1 MVFLKLLENLR
12 NKTSNLLNSQNF
24 DPVKF
29 SVESAKPGFGDITCN
44 VSFLLSKQ
52 LKKSPQEIS
61 TKLSKLYQFDDLP
74 QIKNVQAHQSGYLNF
89 EIDYTKFNDDVIP
102 ISVQS
107 DYGAIDIGKSEKIVV
122 EHTSVNPNKALHIGH
137 VRNIIL
143 GDVISKI
150 LKKGNYNI
158 KVLNYVDDSGLQVA
172 DLIVG
177 FTELGFS
184 QEPPRNKKFDHYCG
198 DTVYVK
204 TTEKYET
211 DKQLEEKRYHVLK
224 QIEDS
229 SSTISKMAQTI
240 TRKVLDEQLKTVW
253 NLGVFYDCLNFES
266 QIIHS
271 KLWDKIFEKLKSEN
285 QIKYEETG
293 DNAGCW
299 VIPAEGED
307 DKILVR
313 SNGVATYIAKDIP
326 YAAWKLGLVDDPFS
340 YKIHSTQKNT
350 QTLYETTLDEI
361 SDHDDDK
368 LNFSGNKV
376 ITVIDNRQIRLQK
389 IVSGLMAKFKE
400 EGAYT
405 HLGYES
411 VTLSADAVSSL
422 GKSVQTISESGSK
435 SMKGYSIVNDKNT
448 QMSGRKGLYVNA
460 DTVLETLTKRVYDES
475 KSRNENLSEPELEK
489 IANTVAVGTIRYE
502 MIKPDLDKIIT
513 FDLKN
518 SLRLEGDTCSY
529 IQYSYARASR
539 ILEKTDVQ
547 PNFDSGFGLLSSQH
561 ETNLIKKIAMFDVAV
576 NDSVKNFSPKV
587 IAKYSYDLAVTFSSF
602 YEHVKVLASE
612 NPELLNSRLC
622 LVISFQKTL
631 KSALGLLGIDAPERM

>member
-1 MVFLKLLENLR
+1 MVFLKLLENIR
-12 NKTSNLLNSQNF
+12 SKTTKILDAKNYV
-24 DPVKF
+24 PVQF

-61 TKLSKLYQFDDLP
+61 TELSKMYNFDDMP
-74 QIKNVQAHQSGYLNF
+74 QIKNVESHPSGYLNF
-89 EIDYTKFNDDVIP
+89 CIDYTKFNDHVINL
-102 ISVQS
+102 SLQEN
-107 DYGAIDIGKSEKIVV
+107 YGTLEFGNNEKIVV
-122 EHTSVNPNKALHIGH
+122 EHTSVNPNKALHVGH
-137 VRNIIL
+137 IRNIIL

-150 LKKGNYNI
+150 LKKANYDV
-158 KVLNYVDDSGLQVA
+158 KVLNYVDDYGLQVA
-172 DLIVG
+172 DIIVG

-184 QEPPRNKKFDHYCG
+184 QESPDNKKFDHYCG

-204 TTEKYET
+204 TTEKYES
-211 DKQLEEKRYHVLK
+211 DKELEGKRHEILKQL
-224 QIEDS
+224 EDS
-229 SSTISKMAQTI
+229 SSEVSKIAQTI
-240 TRKVLDEQLKTVW
+240 TRKVLNEQLKTVW

-271 KLWDKIFEKLKSEN
+271 KLWDTIFEKLKSEN
-285 QIKYEETG
+285 QIKYEDTG

-299 VIPAEGED
+299 VIPADGED

-313 SNGVATYIAKDIP
+313 SNGVATYLAKDIP
-326 YAAWKLGLVDDPFS
+326 YAAWKLGLIADPFY
-340 YKIHSTQKNT
+340 YKIHSVQKNS
-350 QTLYETTLDEI
+350 QILYETTLDG
-361 SDHDDDK
+361 DNK
-368 LNFSGNKV
+368 LNFSGSKV

-400 EGAYT
+400 KGAYT

-411 VTLSADAVSSL
+411 VTLSSDTVKSL
-422 GKSVQTISESGSK
+422 GLSVDGDSA
-435 SMKGYSIVNDKNT
+435 

-460 DTVLETLTKRVYDES
+460 DIVLETLTKRVYDES
-475 KSRNENLSEPELEK
+475 KSRNENLSESELQN
-489 IANTVAVGTIRYE
+489 IANIVAVGTIRYE

-539 ILEKTDVQ
+539 ILEKINTK
-547 PNFDSGFGLLSSQH
+547 PNFDSGFELLSS
-561 ETNLIKKIAMFDVAV
+561 EYEINLIKKIAMFDVHV
-576 NDSVKNFSPKV
+576 NDSVTNLSPKV
-587 IAKYSYDLAVTFSSF
+587 IAKYSYELAVTFSSF
-602 YEHVKVLASE
+602 YEHVKVLAS
-612 NPELLNSRLC
+612 PTSELLNARLC

-631 KSALGLLGIDAPERM
+631 KASLGLLGIDAPERM

>member
-1 MVFLKLLENLR
+1 MVFLNLLENIR
-12 NKTSNLLNSQNF
+12 SKTDEILEAKNCES
-24 DPVKF
+24 VKF

-44 VSFLLSKQ
+44 VPFLLSKQ

-61 TKLSKLYQFDDLP
+61 IELSKMYNFDDMP
-74 QIKNVQAHQSGYLNF
+74 QIKNVESHPSGYLNF
-89 EIDYTKFNDDVIP
+89 SIDYTKFNDLVIGL
-102 ISVQS
+102 SLQEN
-107 DYGAIDIGKSEKIVV
+107 YGTLEFGNNEKIVV
-122 EHTSVNPNKALHIGH
+122 EHTSVNPNKALHVGH
-137 VRNIIL
+137 IRNIIL
-143 GDVISKI
+143 GDVVSKI
-150 LKKGNYNI
+150 LKKANYDVS
-158 KVLNYVDDSGLQVA
+158 VLNYVDDSGLQVA
-172 DLIVG
+172 DIIVG

-184 QEPPRNKKFDHYCG
+184 QESPNNEKFDHYCG

-204 TTEKYET
+204 TTEKYES
-211 DKQLEEKRYHVLK
+211 DKELEGKRHEILK
-224 QIEDS
+224 QIEDRS
-229 SSTISKMAQTI
+229 SEVSKIAQTI

-271 KLWDKIFEKLKSEN
+271 KLWETIFEKLKSDN
-285 QIKYEETG
+285 QIKYEDEG

-299 VIPAEGED
+299 VIPADGED

-326 YAAWKLGLVDDPFS
+326 YAAWKLGLVDDPFH
-340 YKIHSTQKNT
+340 YKIHSTQKNS
-350 QTLYETTLDEI
+350 QTLYETTLEGDN
-361 SDHDDDK
+361 K
-368 LNFSGNKV
+368 LNFSGSKV

-411 VTLSADAVSSL
+411 VTLSADTVKSL
-422 GKSVQTISESGSK
+422 GLSVDGESA
-435 SMKGYSIVNDKNT
+435 

-475 KSRNENLSEPELEK
+475 KSRNENLSESELQN
-489 IANTVAVGTIRYE
+489 IANIVAVGTIRYE

-539 ILEKTDVQ
+539 ILEKTNVK
-547 PNFDSGFGLLSSQH
+547 PNFDSGFELLSS
-561 ETNLIKKIAMFDVAV
+561 EYEKNLIKKIAMFDVHV
-576 NDSVKNFSPKV
+576 NDSVNNLSPKV
-587 IAKYSYDLAVTFSSF
+587 IAKYSYELAVTFSSF
-602 YEHVKVLASE
+602 YEHVKVLVSE
-612 NPELLNSRLC
+612 TPELLNARLC
-622 LVISFQKTL
+622 LVVSYQKTL
-631 KSALGLLGIDAPERM
+631 KASLGLLGIDAPERM

>member
-1 MVFLKLLENLR
+1 MVFLELLENIR
-12 NKTSNLLNSQNF
+12 KETSKILDSQNYE
-24 DPVKF
+24 PVSF

-61 TKLSKLYQFDDLP
+61 NEISKLYTFDNIP
-74 QIKNVQAHQSGYLNF
+74 QIKNVESHPSGYLNF
-89 EIDYTKFNDDVIP
+89 NIDYTQFSNLVI
-102 ISVQS
+102 SSSLQEN
-107 DYGAIDIGKSEKIVV
+107 YGSLDIGHNEKIVV
-122 EHTSVNPNKALHIGH
+122 EHTSVNPNKALHVGH
-137 VRNIIL
+137 IRNVIL
-143 GDVISKI
+143 GDIVSKI
-150 LKKGNYNI
+150 LRKGNFDVKI
-158 KVLNYVDDSGLQVA
+158 LNYVDDSGLQVA
-172 DLIVG
+172 DIIIG

-184 QEPPRNKKFDHYCG
+184 QEPPENEKFDHYCG

-211 DKQLEEKRYHVLK
+211 DKKLEEKRHEILK

-229 SSTISKMAQTI
+229 SSDISKMAQTI
-240 TRKVLDEQLKTVW
+240 TRKVLNEQLKTVW

-271 KLWDKIFEKLKSEN
+271 KLWEKIFEKLKSEN
-285 QIKYEETG
+285 QINYEEAG

-326 YAAWKLGLVDDPFS
+326 YAAWKLGLVEDPFS
-340 YKIHSTQKNT
+340 YKIHSMQKNE
-350 QTLYETTLDEI
+350 QTLYETTLQQI
-361 SDHDDDK
+361 PDHDDNK
-368 LNFSGNKV
+368 LNLSGNKV

-411 VTLSADAVSSL
+411 VTLSADTVKSL
-422 GKSVQTISESGSK
+422 GKSVQSISELGSK
-435 SMKGYSIVNDKNT
+435 SMKGYSA

-475 KSRNENLSEPELEK
+475 KSRNENLSESELQN
-489 IANTVAVGTIRYE
+489 IANIVAVGTIRYE

-539 ILEKTDVQ
+539 ILEKTETK
-547 PNFDSGFGLLSSQH
+547 PNFDSGFELLSS
-561 ETNLIKKIAMFDVAV
+561 EYEKNLIKKIAMFDVQV
-576 NDSVKNFSPKV
+576 NDSVNNFSPKV
-587 IAKYSYDLAVTFSSF
+587 IAKYSYELAVTFSSF
-602 YEHVKVLASE
+602 YEHVKVLKSE
-612 NPELLNSRLC
+612 TPELLNARLC
-622 LVISFQKTL
+622 LVVSFQKTL
-631 KSALGLLGIDAPERM
+631 KSSLGLLGIDAPERM

>member
-1 MVFLKLLENLR
+1 MVFLELLENIR
-12 NKTSNLLNSQNF
+12 KKTTEILDSQNF
-24 DPVKF
+24 TPVSF
-29 SVESAKPGFGDITCN
+29 SVEAAKSGFGDITCN

-52 LKKSPQEIS
+52 LQKSPQDIS
-61 TKLSKLYQFDDLP
+61 TELSKLYKFDDLP
-74 QIKNVQAHQSGYLNF
+74 EIKNVTPHPSGYLNF
-89 EIDYTKFNDDVIP
+89 SIDYEKFNNIVIP
-102 ISVQS
+102 SS
-107 DYGAIDIGKSEKIVV
+107 LEETYGSLNLGNDEKIVV
-122 EHTSVNPNKALHIGH
+122 EHTSVNPNKALHVGH
-137 VRNIIL
+137 IRNVIL
-143 GDVISKI
+143 GDIISKI
-150 LKKGNYNI
+150 LRKGNFDV

-172 DLIVG
+172 DIIVG

-184 QEPPRNKKFDHYCG
+184 QEPPNNEKFDHYCG

-211 DKQLEEKRYHVLK
+211 DKKLEEKRHEILK
-224 QIEDS
+224 QIEDGS
-229 SSTISKMAQTI
+229 SQVSKMAQSI

-271 KLWDKIFEKLKSEN
+271 KLWEKIFEKLKSDN
-285 QIKYEETG
+285 QIKFEDSG

-340 YKIHSTQKNT
+340 YKIHSTQKNS

-361 SDHDDDK
+361 CDHDDDK
-368 LNFSGNKV
+368 ICLSGNKV

-411 VTLSADAVSSL
+411 VTLSADTVKSL
-422 GKSVQTISESGSK
+422 GLSVDGESA
-435 SMKGYSIVNDKNT
+435 

-475 KSRNENLSEPELEK
+475 KSRNDDLSESELEK
-489 IANTVAVGTIRYE
+489 IANIVAVGTIRYE

-539 ILEKTDVQ
+539 ILEKMDAK
-547 PNFDSGFGLLSSQH
+547 PNFDTRFEILSS
-561 ETNLIKKIAMFDVAV
+561 EYEKNLIKKIAMFDVQI
-576 NDSVKNFSPKV
+576 NDSVNNLSPKV
-587 IAKYSYDLAVTFSSF
+587 IAKYSYELAVTFSSF
-602 YEHVKVLASE
+602 YEHVKVLKSE
-612 NPELLNSRLC
+612 TSELLNARLC
-622 LVISFQKTL
+622 LVVSFQKTL
-631 KSALGLLGIDAPERM
+631 KSSLGLLGIDAPERM